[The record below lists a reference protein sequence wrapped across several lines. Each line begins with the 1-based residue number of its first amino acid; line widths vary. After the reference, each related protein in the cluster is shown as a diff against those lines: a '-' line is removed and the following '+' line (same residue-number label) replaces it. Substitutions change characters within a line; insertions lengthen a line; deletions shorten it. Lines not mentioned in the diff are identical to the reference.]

1 MIPRELILQNFMC
14 YRDGLDP
21 LRLDGLHVV
30 CLSGENGAGKSALL
44 DALTW
49 ALWGKARMPDDDLI
63 AQGESEMLVDLSFEL
78 NGQLYRV
85 TRRRQ
90 RSRTGPRGGQ
100 VAGKSWLEFQVQ
112 NGSGWRSLSA
122 NRLADTEREIEQ
134 LLRMKYDTFINA
146 SFLLQGRADEFT
158 RKTAGERKQVL
169 ADILDLGEYA
179 QLEERARKRFKR
191 LDDELKALG
200 GRIEQLEQQAGQFEH
215 WQQEVAAAAARCT
228 ELNTAV
234 AADEAAWQQAAETL
248 RRLEEQAARRKELA
262 RRLDEL
268 RQARQQAERELAD
281 LRARIGAADALI
293 GRQAA
298 IEQGMA
304 QLRAAHTERSRLDGL
319 RPRYEEL
326 REQWRDLADQ
336 IKDERRRLES
346 ERDAAAAEQARL
358 NEQLE
363 RRPPLLER
371 RQALQQQLAALDPLA
386 SSLQDLRQQI
396 AALDERISRAGT
408 LLLQRG
414 ELQAAIEKRQ
424 DSLVAVREEQKRAIA
439 RLDKQLADLPRRQ
452 AELEQARRQRDF
464 AEQARPQLA
473 ALRSSEQSGRE
484 RSGELRALCDQY
496 KQRADQIKLDRERLA
511 ATESSTCPLC
521 RSDLGAGGLEHVL
534 AHYDADID
542 TLRRQYR
549 ESQREARELEQ
560 QVQAWQGECVEL
572 EAKLREADTLLA
584 QVELRE
590 QQVAQAAEQQAEREA
605 ARATLADVE
614 QQLAE
619 ARFAAEERTG
629 LVDIDAE
636 LAELGISPGA
646 TGKGKAKTT
655 PTQALEQERNT
666 LRRQSS
672 AIEQQLEARPQIE
685 RELATL
691 DHELAGLEQVAAALP
706 AVAARQQ
713 ELQVLLE
720 SENYATELRRAQSQ
734 VQTAASDL
742 GYSADAYQAV
752 LNEIRSLEHWEQEE
766 RDLQA
771 ARLRRESDEQVLH
784 KAEELQQRRNADIE
798 ALLRDDAQLEQ
809 ELRELPAARA
819 TAGERENQ
827 LSARRNNLRVAERD
841 LAEKE
846 TLLNKTREAVEQ
858 LAAACK
864 QRQSLQ
870 ERRDLFRE
878 LNEAFGKKGVQAML
892 IETAIPQVEDEA
904 NRLLARMT
912 DNQMHVTFEMQRDTR
927 KGDTVE
933 TLEIKIADG
942 LGTRIYDAFSG
953 GEAMRVNF
961 AVRIALSRLLAHR
974 AGASLETLVI
984 DEGFGTLDAAG
995 RERFVEAITSV
1006 QEDFRRILVITHID
1020 ELKERFPALI
1030 EIVKTGSGSR
1040 WELR

>member
-1 MIPRELILQNFMC
+1 MIPHELILQNFMC

-44 DALTW
+44 DAITW

-63 AQGESEMLVDLSFEL
+63 AQGESEMLVDLSFDL
-78 NGQLYRV
+78 NGHLYRV

-112 NGSGWRSLSA
+112 NGADWRSLSA

-215 WQQEVAAAAARCT
+215 WQQEVAAATARCT
-228 ELNTAV
+228 ELSTAV
-234 AADEAAWQQAAETL
+234 ATDEAAWQQAAETL
-248 RRLEEQAARRKELA
+248 RRLEDQAARRKELA
-262 RRLDEL
+262 RRLDDL
-268 RQARQQAERELAD
+268 RQARRQAEHELAD
-281 LRARIGAADALI
+281 LRERIGAADALI

-298 IEQGMA
+298 IEQGII

-319 RPRYEEL
+319 RPRYEAL
-326 REQWRDLADQ
+326 REQWRELADQ

-346 ERDAAAAEQARL
+346 ERDAAAGEYARL
-358 NEQLE
+358 SEQLE
-363 RRPPLLER
+363 RRPPLLEH
-371 RQALQQQLAALDPLA
+371 RQALQQQLAELEPLA
-386 SSLQDLRQQI
+386 TGLQELRQQI
-396 AALDERISRAGT
+396 AVLDERISRAASV
-408 LLLQRG
+408 LLQRS
-414 ELQAAIEKRQ
+414 ELQAIIEKRQ
-424 DSLVAVREEQKRAIA
+424 DSLVAVREEQKRTIG
-439 RLDKQLADLPRRQ
+439 RLEKQLADLPRWQ
-452 AELEQARRQRDF
+452 AELEQARRSRGF

-473 ALRSSEQSGRE
+473 ELRDRAQAGRE

-511 ATESSTCPLC
+511 ATESSSCPLC
-521 RSDLGAGGLEHVL
+521 RSDLGSGGREHVL

-549 ESQREARELEQ
+549 ESQREARDLEQ
-560 QVQAWQGECVEL
+560 QVQVWQNECTDL
-572 EAKLREADTLLA
+572 ETRLRDADTLLA
-584 QVELRE
+584 QIDLRE
-590 QQVAQAAEQQAEREA
+590 QQVAQAGEQQVELQA
-605 ARATLADVE
+605 ARTTLADVE

-619 ARFAAEERTG
+619 ERFAAEERAG
-629 LVDIDAE
+629 LAALEAE
-636 LAELGISPGA
+636 LTELGVQLA
-646 TGKGKAKTT
+646 AKHKGKSKST
-655 PTQALEQERNT
+655 PTRSLEQERDA

-672 AIEQQLEARPQIE
+672 SIEQQLEARPRIE

-691 DHELAGLEQVAAALP
+691 DHELAGLESITATLPTVA
-706 AVAARQQ
+706 VRRQ
-713 ELQVLLE
+713 ELDTLLE
-720 SENYATELRRAQSQ
+720 REDYATELRRTQSQ
-734 VQTAASDL
+734 VQTAATEL
-742 GYSADAYQAV
+742 GYSAEAYQAV

-771 ARLRRESDEQVLH
+771 ARLRRESDEQLLH
-784 KAEELQQRRNADIE
+784 KADELQQRRNADIE

-819 TAGERENQ
+819 TADEREKQ
-827 LSARRNNLRVAERD
+827 LAARRNNLRVAERD

-878 LNEAFGKKGVQAML
+878 LSEAFGKKGVQAML

-974 AGASLETLVI
+974 SGASLETLVI

-1030 EIVKTGSGSR
+1030 EVVKTGSGSR